1 MLLQSLS
8 PEEKI
13 LNRIVVSAS
22 AAALH
27 ALFDTHGSTPYKK
40 LLERHPPR
48 TISLGV
54 PIKRGNVALL
64 RAFHDAGF
72 DMKFYADKMLS
83 HAARLRQEDYLLL
96 VRHDVGSNLRL
107 LDVAQPGHILDEP
120 WPLIQGEIEIEL
132 RDILSDPGNITR
144 DSMLRGFDHTHVFTR
159 SLRSLAIC
167 IHLIPNL
174 AEALDGWKF
183 HQSTPD

>member
-1 MLLQSLS
+1 M
-8 PEEKI
+8 
-13 LNRIVVSAS
+13 VSAS

-120 WPLIQGEIEIEL
+120 WPPDSGRN
-132 RDILSDPGNITR
+132 RDRAPGYPFRSREYHTR
-144 DSMLRGFDHTHVFTR
+144 LHAAR
-159 SLRSLAIC
+159 I
-167 IHLIPNL
+167 
-174 AEALDGWKF
+174 
-183 HQSTPD
+183 